1 MSTVILILVVLAAL
15 ATGAVLVK
23 GIITMA
29 SGKDITG
36 QQSNKLMSYRVVL
49 QFATI
54 LFVVLLILL
63 VRNGL

>member
-1 MSTVILILVVLAAL
+1 MSTVVLILVVLGAL

-63 VRNGL
+63 VRNGF